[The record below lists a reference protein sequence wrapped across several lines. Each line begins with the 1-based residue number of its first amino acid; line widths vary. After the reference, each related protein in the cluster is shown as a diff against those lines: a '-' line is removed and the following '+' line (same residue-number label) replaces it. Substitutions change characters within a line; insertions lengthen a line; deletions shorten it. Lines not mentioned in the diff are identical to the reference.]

1 MHTLTRTILAWIAV
15 LTAGVATA
23 APFCVVTGAG
33 KQCFYYDEPSCERAA
48 TSLRGACVVN
58 NEEVKAPATGAPFC
72 VVTSAGAQ
80 CSYYNFQACENAAK
94 SLRGRCVAR

>member
-1 MHTLTRTILAWIAV
+1 MNSLTRAILASIAL
-15 LTAGVATA
+15 LTAVIASA

-33 KQCFYYDEPSCERAA
+33 KQCFYSDEPSCERAA
-48 TSLRGACVVN
+48 ASAGGACVVN
-58 NEEVKAPATGAPFC
+58 SAEVKAPATGAPFC